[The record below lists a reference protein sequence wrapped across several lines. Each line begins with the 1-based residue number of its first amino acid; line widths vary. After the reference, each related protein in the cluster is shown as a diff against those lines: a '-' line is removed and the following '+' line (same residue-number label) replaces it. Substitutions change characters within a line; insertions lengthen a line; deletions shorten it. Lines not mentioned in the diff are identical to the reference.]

1 MTSVNEKDIRDI
13 AGYLFTLGG
22 GPESGLRVHERA
34 LLGNP
39 DTGEIEVALED
50 AGAPGW
56 VWLHQQGVPYPTTDE
71 EGVQEDIPGAVFTAV
86 LPPHIRKSLNLKLGL
101 PVRFRMVDGR
111 NEVIGADGAPAAEY
125 EYNSAGV
132 SARDP
137 VDRRQL
143 DWLLIRP
150 QDPPGRGV
158 VLGGGVVRIGDTM
171 YNLPVLE
178 LQDIITGNIGG
189 LDTGQALA
197 VLITQDTTDLTD
209 SGVTLTAGSAFTDNR
224 ATNGISDHAALFG
237 DYPDT
242 ANDEDIVYGWVKLY
256 AGMDTVRA
264 EDIYPALDT
273 GGGSGGGAVDASNV
287 TYTADDVGNWD
298 GPPDDAAEALDELAG
313 RVETLEAGSSSGG
326 ITSSVKVHYNGGE
339 TPEAIEDG
347 QSWQVAFGGL
357 AWDTDNYWDH
367 MAPDQVTIPHDSI
380 YQAHISTQI
389 QLLDTSVGVGYIL
402 VQLECLSSCPDES
415 GLANFQIIGKYAHI
429 LYAGVPNSFML
440 DIPVTCLPRQLD
452 ENRTLGVVIYNGSGD
467 WIFVHEVKL
476 ELSDITAA
484 TQFSPL

>member
-273 GGGSGGGAVDASNV
+273 GGGSGGGAVDASSV

-313 RVETLEAGSSSGG
+313 RVETLEAGSSGGVTQGVKLFGPDGSGSG
-326 ITSSVKVHYNGGE
+326 FQLIASTALNDLEWAQTVYDTSAYYNGTVNPVLFDGNFLITAGGRFFLDDTATTGGPVIITLDSPLDGE
-339 TPEAIEDG
+339 AAGEQGGFTYYVTPGQDG
-347 QSWQVAFGGL
+347 SFYVHFNLVMTGNV
-357 AWDTDNYWDH
+357 DVSNN
-367 MAPDQVTIPHDSI
+367 
-380 YQAHISTQI
+380 
-389 QLLDTSVGVGYIL
+389 LDTSVKLWNQCDVGVWVDYCWIEAKRMG
-402 VQLECLSSCPDES
+402 DH
-415 GLANFQIIGKYAHI
+415 LAT
-429 LYAGVPNSFML
+429 P
-440 DIPVTCLPRQLD
+440 
-452 ENRTLGVVIYNGSGD
+452 
-467 WIFVHEVKL
+467 
-476 ELSDITAA
+476 
-484 TQFSPL
+484 

>member
-313 RVETLEAGSSSGG
+313 RVETLEAGSGGGG
-326 ITSSVKVHYNGGE
+326 ITQGVKLFGPDGSGSGFQLIASTALDDLEWAQTVYDTSAYYSGGTNPVLFDGNFLITAGGRFFLDDTATSGGPVIITLDSPLDGEAEGAQGGFTYYVPPGQDGSFYVHFNLVMTGNVDENNNLSTQVQVWNQSDVDIWVDYCWIEAKRMGDHLE
-339 TPEAIEDG
+339 TP
-347 QSWQVAFGGL
+347 
-357 AWDTDNYWDH
+357 
-367 MAPDQVTIPHDSI
+367 
-380 YQAHISTQI
+380 
-389 QLLDTSVGVGYIL
+389 
-402 VQLECLSSCPDES
+402 
-415 GLANFQIIGKYAHI
+415 
-429 LYAGVPNSFML
+429 
-440 DIPVTCLPRQLD
+440 
-452 ENRTLGVVIYNGSGD
+452 
-467 WIFVHEVKL
+467 
-476 ELSDITAA
+476 
-484 TQFSPL
+484 